1 MTGANIRT
9 FSTLLEVL
17 IEATSLHD
25 LEVFRTGVVAA
36 THHRLQLRAR
46 YHGVGELHLLGQHG
60 HVFLLNEVVPAVD
73 LQLGL

>member
-1 MTGANIRT
+1 MIWRC
-9 FSTLLEVL
+9 FV
-17 IEATSLHD
+17 
-25 LEVFRTGVVAA
+25 TGVVTA